1 MAMAY
6 YSNSDSEY
14 SVEMFSSD
22 SDDEEMINIVEHLAR
37 PRKVP
42 RVQMRKDHFNYWD
55 DEEFYRRFRL
65 SKETIVLLLDQI
77 TDAIKH
83 PTNWYVIIRKT
94 MYRLL

>member
-6 YSNSDSEY
+6 YGDSDSES
-14 SVEMFSSD
+14 SVEMFSDD
-22 SDDEEMINIVEHLAR
+22 SDDEEMINIVEYLAR

-42 RVQMRKDHFNYWD
+42 RFQMRKDYFNYWD
-55 DEEFYRRFRL
+55 DYEFYRRFRL
-65 SKETIVLLLDQI
+65 SKETIVLLLGQI

-83 PTNWYVIIRKT
+83 PTNWYMIVRKN

>member
-6 YSNSDSEY
+6 YSNSDSES

-42 RVQMRKDHFNYWD
+42 RVQMRKDHFN
-55 DEEFYRRFRL
+55 
-65 SKETIVLLLDQI
+65 
-77 TDAIKH
+77 
-83 PTNWYVIIRKT
+83 
-94 MYRLL
+94 

>member
-1 MAMAY
+1 
-6 YSNSDSEY
+6 
-14 SVEMFSSD
+14 
-22 SDDEEMINIVEHLAR
+22 VEHLAR

-42 RVQMRKDHFNYWD
+42 RVQMRKDHYWD

-83 PTNWYVIIRKT
+83 PTNWYVIIRKN